1 MEAKHA
7 QASIQS
13 ASGQALWGK
22 LSTASVSVLEIMDD
36 DDVSDEEEEE
46 EEVVVSELPSKSTPF
61 DESSAM
67 LASTRSLSDGR
78 RFVQQVDPHPRTSN
92 AIVEEPADAMAAA
105 EALIKLSKHTL
116 GISSKQD

>member
-1 MEAKHA
+1 
-7 QASIQS
+7 
-13 ASGQALWGK
+13 
-22 LSTASVSVLEIMDD
+22 
-36 DDVSDEEEEE
+36 
-46 EEVVVSELPSKSTPF
+46 
-61 DESSAM
+61 M
-67 LASTRSLSDGR
+67 LTSTRSLSDGR